1 MIWVSLDNLI
11 ELHDV
16 RMTNEFQNLYLSS
29 DSLYVAFI
37 LDLFFLEN
45 LHSNSFFGGHVQ
57 SELDLS
63 EGTFSEFIAWLIG
76 VYRCRNF
83 R

>member
-16 RMTNEFQNLYLSS
+16 RMANEFQDLNLSS
-29 DSLYVAFI
+29 DPLYVAFV
-37 LDLFFLEN
+37 LYLFFLKN
-45 LHSNSFFGGHVQ
+45 LDSNSFFGGHMQ

-63 EGTFSEFIAWLIG
+63 EGTFSEFIA
-76 VYRCRNF
+76 
-83 R
+83 